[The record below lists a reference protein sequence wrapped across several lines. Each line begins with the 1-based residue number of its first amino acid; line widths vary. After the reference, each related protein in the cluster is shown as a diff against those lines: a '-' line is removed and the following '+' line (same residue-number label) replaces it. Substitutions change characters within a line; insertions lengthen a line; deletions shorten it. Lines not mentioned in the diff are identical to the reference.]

1 MSFDNLTKL
10 ALIDLA
16 KQHNIGLGDY
26 ARTSKAEIIALLAD
40 AGVPVPES
48 VPEPVTVGDEPEQAA
63 TRFPKKAD
71 ALRDALLDVIGKPP
85 LDADEVRKIA
95 EEAIAKAMANVPVRT
110 ETIIVT
116 EGKADIKVN
125 GEVSATVKKILQ
137 KVRAGVNIML
147 CGPAGCGKS
156 TIAAETAKLLGKR
169 FVSLSCQAGMSVSN
183 FNGWLLP
190 VGDGGKFV
198 YVSSE
203 FIDAYEKGNAVI
215 LIDELDG
222 ADANLLLSINSA
234 LANGHISIP
243 QRFEGPTVKRG
254 EGVIIIATANTLGR
268 GGDLLYIAREQL
280 DESTVDRFRAGRI
293 IVGYDAKFEEANVH
307 TALLAFARKVR
318 ERIEALKLRRV
329 LSTRWL
335 LDATRCITLGG
346 ETLAEVI
353 DTFFVDWSADD
364 RSKVWQ

>member
-1 MSFDNLTKL
+1 MFEAMTKDD
-10 ALIDLA
+10 LILLGKA
-16 KQHNIGLGDY
+16 HNVALGDY
-26 ARTSKAEIIALLAD
+26 CKKSKAQVIALLEE
-40 AGVPVPES
+40 AGVP

-63 TRFPKKAD
+63 TRTDFVPVKKAD
-71 ALRDALLDVIGKPP
+71 ALRDALLDVIGKPA
-85 LDADEVRKIA
+85 LDADAVRAIA
-95 EEAIAKAMANVPVRT
+95 EEVIQKAMGGLPTKT

-116 EGKADIKVN
+116 EGKADIKVD
-125 GEVSATVKKILQ
+125 GEVSETVKKILQ

-156 TIAAETAKLLGKR
+156 TIAAETAKLLQKR
-169 FVSLSCQAGMSVSN
+169 FVSLSCQAGMSASN

-190 VGDGGKFV
+190 VGDAGKFV

-243 QRFEGPTVKRG
+243 QRFENPTVKRG
-254 EGVIIIATANTLGR
+254 EGVIIIATANTLGK
-268 GGDLLYIAREQL
+268 GGDLLYVAREPL

-293 IVGYDAKFEEANVH
+293 LVSYDAKFEQANVH
-307 TALLAFARKVR
+307 ETLLSFARKVR
-318 ERIEALKLRRV
+318 ERIVDLKLRRV

-335 LDATRCITLGG
+335 LDATNCITLGG
-346 ETLAEVI
+346 ETFEEVI

-364 RSKVWQ
+364 RAKVW